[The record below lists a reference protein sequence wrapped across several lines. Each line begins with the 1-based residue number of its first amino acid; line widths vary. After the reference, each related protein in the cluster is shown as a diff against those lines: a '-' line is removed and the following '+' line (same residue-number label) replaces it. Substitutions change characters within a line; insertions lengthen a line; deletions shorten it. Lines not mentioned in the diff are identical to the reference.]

1 MTDRYEVIIVGG
13 GMAGA
18 AAACALAHGGVK
30 VALLDG
36 HNPERQWPSE
46 SVDIRVSA
54 LTKASQNILE
64 LLGAWPGM
72 VQRGV
77 CAYRDMRVFDAR
89 GGGELHFDCA
99 DTAFNELGHLV
110 ENRVTVA
117 ALWDVLAPLPSA
129 TCVTSVHVSELQLNE
144 KGRQV
149 KLEDGRV
156 LEAEL
161 VIAADGSESAL
172 RTMMGIE
179 ATGWDYHQ
187 AGLVATVTTEKNHQA
202 TAWQRFLD
210 EGPLAF
216 LPSKNGQCSIVWTL
230 RSETAKNYLAL
241 NDEDFLQIL
250 EQASGGILGRM
261 LTVGPRG
268 AFPLRFQYAN
278 RYTDECF
285 ALIGDAAHVMH
296 PLAGQGANAGFL
308 DAAAIAELVIKTRQ
322 ERRPLSSSR
331 FLRSYE
337 RWRKGDNLVMMA
349 SLDVINKIYRVT
361 LPPFASMRSAGMNWI
376 NDTALLKTYFNHYA
390 MGLREDLPKLAK
402 GQVCW

>member
-13 GMAGA
+13 GMVGA
-18 AAACALAHGGVK
+18 TAACALGHGGIR
-30 VALLDG
+30 VALLDAY
-36 HNPERQWPSE
+36 NPERQWPPE

-64 LLGAWPGM
+64 LLGAWQGM

-110 ENRVTVA
+110 ENRVIVA
-117 ALWDVLAPLPSA
+117 ALWDVLATLPSA
-129 TCVTSVHVSELQLNE
+129 TCLTPAFVSGLQLTE

-149 KLEDGRV
+149 KLSDGRI

-172 RTMMGIE
+172 RTMMGIKV
-179 ATGWDYHQ
+179 TGWDYHQ
-187 AGLVATVTTEKNHQA
+187 AGLVATVTTEKSHQA
-202 TAWQRFLD
+202 TAWQCFLD

-216 LPSKNGQCSIVWTL
+216 LPLKNGQCSIVWTL
-230 RSETAKNYLAL
+230 KSATAKNYLAL
-241 NDEDFLQIL
+241 NDKDFLQVL
-250 EQASGGILGRM
+250 EQASGGILGKL
-261 LTVGPRG
+261 LTVGPRA
-268 AFPLRFQYAN
+268 AFPLRFQYAD
-278 RYTDECF
+278 RYIDERF

-308 DAAAIAELVIKTRQ
+308 DAAAIAELVIKTKQ

-331 FLRSYE
+331 FLRNYE

-349 SLDVINKIYRVT
+349 SMDVINKIYQMT
-361 LPPFASMRSAGMNWI
+361 SPPFVSMRSAGMNRI
-376 NDTALLKTYFNHYA
+376 NDTALLKTYLNHYA

-402 GQVCW
+402 GQACW

>member
-1 MTDRYEVIIVGG
+1 
-13 GMAGA
+13 MAGA

-46 SVDIRVSA
+46 SIDIRVSA

-77 CAYRDMRVFDAR
+77 CAYRDMRVYDAR

-117 ALWDVLAPLPSA
+117 SLWDVLATLPSA
-129 TCVTSVHVSELQLNE
+129 TCVTSVYVSELQLNE

-149 KLEDGRV
+149 KLADGRV
-156 LEAEL
+156 FEAEL

-179 ATGWDYHQ
+179 VTGWDYHQ
-187 AGLVATVTTEKNHQA
+187 AGLVVTVTTEKSHQA
-202 TAWQRFLD
+202 TAWQCFLD

-216 LPSKNGQCSIVWTL
+216 LPLKNGQCSIVWTL
-230 RSETAKNYLAL
+230 RSETAKNYLTL
-241 NDEDFLQIL
+241 NDEDFLPIL
-250 EQASGGILGRM
+250 EHASGGILGRM
-261 LTVGPRG
+261 LNVGPRG
-268 AFPLRFQYAN
+268 AFPLCFQYAN
-278 RYTDECF
+278 RYTDERF